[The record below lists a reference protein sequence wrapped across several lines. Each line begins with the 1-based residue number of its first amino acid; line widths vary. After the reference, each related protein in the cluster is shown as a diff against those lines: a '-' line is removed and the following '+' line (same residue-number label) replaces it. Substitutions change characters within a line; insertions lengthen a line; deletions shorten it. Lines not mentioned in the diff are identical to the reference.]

1 MRRNVLALSL
11 AAMIGG
17 LGFAGAASGG
27 PFDRVPATHYEP
39 PRGRPRGT
47 SNGGVNRGMTQ
58 ARVKRA
64 AVKARNV
71 KRHRAAC
78 RG

>member
-1 MRRNVLALSL
+1 MRSMNVLTAML
-11 AAMIGG
+11 AAA
-17 LGFAGAASGG
+17 LASSARG
-27 PFDRVPATHYEP
+27 PYTAPTITTHD
-39 PRGRPRGT
+39 PRSGRYLHKQSRG
-47 SNGGVNRGMTQ
+47 NRAVQ
-58 ARVKRA
+58 RA